1 MARKTIEQRI
11 AELEVRKKTLMAR
24 LGKRER
30 AEDTRRKILL
40 GALVLYHLQQ
50 GKDLFLRDLE
60 NWLRRELPGYLSRDQ
75 DRILFPEFID
85 APSQPGP
92 EEAGIEDR
100 R

>member
-40 GALVLYHLQQ
+40 GALVLHHLDR
-50 GKDLFLRDLE
+50 GEDPFLLDLA
-60 NWLRRELPGYLSRDQ
+60 NWLRRELPGFLSRDQ
-75 DRILFPEFID
+75 DKILFPDFIELPTPLSPD
-85 APSQPGP
+85 EHTAV
-92 EEAGIEDR
+92 DT
-100 R
+100 